1 MSSNGISPERQ
12 AIPRGVRLRG
22 IYSTALARL
31 LIDNDV
37 PIVDASYQLKA
48 RFGSEVNEKGIGIA
62 TVKDRDDKKGVV
74 IVGDPT
80 LSARVI
86 GVLRRKLLFSLVRV
100 MPVELYATYV
110 CKKLGSTTVELPC
123 GLKGSLEG
131 GSGGGSE
138 LIVAHV
144 VGFRGG
150 IPVLREGVALV
161 GEYARIF
168 EGGSS
173 SVSEHIQGP
182 MRLMLLSLADK
193 AGLGNWGVRWRSSA
207 KWASMTDLLEELQS
221 LKRKAGQVKDAA
233 KDADTPAKLTDGETL
248 AFAVFSA
255 EDKLLLDDLRSRQVP
270 TLRFHHL
277 VKTCGEKYSNLVDW
291 LEKHAKCCEGSCL
304 SEEVLKDILSEFYA
318 VPLLKIFHERVDGS
332 MIEIGGKASPLSR
345 EPLVLRIDR
354 EIKSGGFYDGIGIKK
369 EEGDYAVSIIVPF
382 SYLLPHLYFN
392 RKGELKGVY
401 INVNSPIE
409 PCPPDAF
416 WYIDALIDVVW
427 SEERG
432 VEVIDKKD
440 LSEATSKGL
449 FSEEASTRY
458 MGVASEV
465 SKEVRGKPSL
475 EKLVELSLKYNLL
488 AGTSPR

>member
-1 MSSNGISPERQ
+1 MSPDDLSPERQ
-12 AIPRGVRLRG
+12 TIPRGVRLRG

-31 LIDNDV
+31 LVDNAV
-37 PIVDASYQLKA
+37 PIVDASHQLKA
-48 RFGSEVNEKGIGIA
+48 RFGNEVNEKGIGIA
-62 TVKDRDDKKGVV
+62 TVKDRNDRKGIV

-86 GVLRRKLLFSLVRV
+86 GILRRKLLFSLVRV

-110 CKKLGSTTVELPC
+110 CRKLSSTTVELPC
-123 GLKGSLEG
+123 GLKGVLEG

-138 LIVAHV
+138 LIVAHA
-144 VGFRGG
+144 VGFREG
-150 IPVLREGVALV
+150 IPVLREGVAVV

-182 MRLMLLSLADK
+182 MRFMLLSLADK

-233 KDADTPAKLTDGETL
+233 RNANTPTKLTDGETL
-248 AFAVFSA
+248 AFVVFST

-277 VKTCGEKYSNLVDW
+277 AKTCGEKYSNLVDY
-291 LEKHAKCCEGSCL
+291 LEKYARCCESPCL
-304 SEEVLKDILSEFYA
+304 SKGVLRDILSEFHA
-318 VPLLKIFHERVDGS
+318 VPLLRIFHERVDGS
-332 MIEIGGKASPLSR
+332 IVEIKGKASLLSR
-345 EPLVLRIDR
+345 EPLILRIDR
-354 EIKSGGFYDGIGIKK
+354 EMRGGGFYDGIGIKK
-369 EEGDYAVSIIVPF
+369 EEGDYAISIVVPF
-382 SYLLPHLYFN
+382 SYLLSHLYFN
-392 RKGELKGVY
+392 RRGELKGVY
-401 INVNSPIE
+401 INVNSPVE

-416 WYIDALIDVVW
+416 WYIDVLIDVVW
-427 SEERG
+427 SKEKG
-432 VEVIDKKD
+432 VEVIDKEN
-440 LSEATSKGL
+440 LSEAASKGL

-458 MGVASEV
+458 MSVASEV
-465 SKEVRGKPSL
+465 SKEVGEEPSL
-475 EKLVELSLKYNLL
+475 EKLVELSLKCNLL
-488 AGTSPR
+488 ASTSPH